1 MRSNSGRS
9 IFSPGSSLIPILA
22 VLALAFIG
30 AAGSCGNASNPRLSE
45 IPSRMLWAWE
55 RPEDLRFI
63 DPDTTG
69 VAFLAQ
75 TITLE
80 NGDVVLRGR
89 RQPLQVPNGA
99 YVMAVTR
106 VETSKGRGER
116 AEMNDEQLRRTAD
129 LIRRTVQ
136 LPNVRSVQVDFDAV
150 VSERDFYRKLL
161 ETLRKDLPAEMPLSI
176 TSLASWC
183 VGDRWFGELPVDE
196 VVPMAFEMGTDE
208 HKIRSFLKDGN
219 DWTSPVCRE
228 SYGLLAGDD
237 LLDSVDDS
245 RRIYFFKRSA
255 WGPQDAD
262 KLAL

>member
-9 IFSPGSSLIPILA
+9 IFSPGSSLIPFLA
-22 VLALAFIG
+22 VLAIAFVG
-30 AAGSCGNASNPRLSE
+30 GAGSCGNAPNPRLADV
-45 IPSRMLWAWE
+45 PQRMLWAWE

-63 DPDTTG
+63 DRDTTG

-80 NGDVVLRGR
+80 GSDVIFRGR
-89 RQPLQVPNGA
+89 RQPLQIPEGT

-106 VETSKGRGER
+106 VETSKTRGGR
-116 AEMNDEQLRRTAD
+116 AEMNDEQMRRTAG
-129 LIRRTVQ
+129 LIARSAG
-136 LPNVRSVQVDFDAV
+136 LPNVQSVQVDFDAV

-161 ETLRKDLPAEMPLSI
+161 ERLRKDLPADMPLSI

-219 DWTSPVCRE
+219 DWTSPACRE

-255 WGPQDAD
+255 WEPKDAE